1 MPTERINCRNCKYY
15 YITWDASM
23 PYGCKAFGFKTRQIP
38 SVVVYQS
45 SGQACQGYE
54 EKNQSSQS
62 NK

>member
-1 MPTERINCRNCKYY
+1 MPSERINCRNCKFY
-15 YITWDASM
+15 YITWDANM
-23 PYGCKAFGFKTRQIP
+23 PHGCKAFGFKTRQIP

-54 EKNQSSQS
+54 EKNQSSQP